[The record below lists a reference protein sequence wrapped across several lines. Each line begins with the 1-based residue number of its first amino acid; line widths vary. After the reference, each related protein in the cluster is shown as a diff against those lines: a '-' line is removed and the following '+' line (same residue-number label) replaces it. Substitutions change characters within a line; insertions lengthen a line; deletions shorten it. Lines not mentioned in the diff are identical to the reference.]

1 MLARLQSSREQ
12 PYRPQ
17 ILSLVPSPEQS
28 LHLQPVIPHSR
39 GGSKRRLAQ
48 YRGHRGPRSS
58 RPPRDPRAQAQD
70 VAAHREPQEG
80 ERLTGLCLQLL

>member
-1 MLARLQSSREQ
+1 VSKSIFERTNR
-12 PYRPQ
+12 
-17 ILSLVPSPEQS
+17 
-28 LHLQPVIPHSR
+28 
-39 GGSKRRLAQ
+39 GSKRRLAQ